1 MEDAVR
7 KRLHAAVLCAAAL
20 CVMLALAGCSSG
32 STYQPELKDAT
43 VTTPTIGQAD
53 TLRVGVNTEK
63 SPLAGM
69 GSEKIIGVDVDI
81 AAALADE
88 LGLKLSI
95 VDVGSNP
102 EEALEQGKVDIVVGI
117 DSSDANS
124 FWLSEEYLPTGI
136 ALFAL
141 TSSNAGVPDA
151 ASNPTVAAQVSSKSA
166 WAVSNEFGEK
176 ALTSTTNL
184 ADAFTQLEAGK
195 VKYVASDALIGLYAA
210 HRAGL
215 DTEVVALMAKPS
227 GYCVGVAKN
236 NTALQTTVTDTLGK
250 LVDQGVVGVIE
261 MKWLGQSLDFSST
274 PLTAGAASAKTM
286 GGDGTEADAGEG
298 SDGAEGDAAAADAD
312 AEGEGGAAADAAAAG
327 QPATPAA
334 A

>member
-1 MEDAVR
+1 MR
-7 KRLHAAVLCAAAL
+7 KRLHAVVLCAAAF
-20 CVMLALAGCSSG
+20 CMMLVLAGCSGG
-32 STYQPELKDAT
+32 STYQPELKSAT

-69 GSEKIIGVDVDI
+69 GSEKIIGIDVDI

-95 VDVGSNP
+95 VDVGSDP
-102 EEALEQGKVDIVVGI
+102 EDALAQGKVDIVMGI
-117 DSSDANS
+117 DNSDASN
-124 FWLSEEYLPTGI
+124 FWLSEEYLPTGV

-141 TSSNAGVPDA
+141 TSSNADVPDA
-151 ASNPTVAAQVSSKSA
+151 ASSPKIAAQVSSKSA
-166 WAVSNEFGEK
+166 WAVSNEFGDE

-184 ADAFTQLEAGK
+184 ADAFAQLESGK
-195 VKYVASDALIGLYAA
+195 VQYVASDALIGLYAA

-215 DTEVVALMAKPS
+215 DTTVVALMAKPS
-227 GYCVGVAKN
+227 GYCVGVAKD
-236 NTALQTTVTDTLGK
+236 NTALQTTVTDALKT
-250 LVDQGVVGVIE
+250 LVDQGVVNVIE

-274 PLTAGAASAKTM
+274 PLTAGATSAKATD
-286 GGDGTEADAGEG
+286 DGAEAPAGEG
-298 SDGAEGDAAAADAD
+298 AEGAEGEAP
-312 AEGEGGAAADAAAAG
+312 AADAA
-327 QPATPAA
+327 PAEPAPAA